1 MTHEQLK
8 VEILDDVTTKRI
20 NLEAL
25 AWGMSAIW
33 LGVTAYLAQIA
44 LLPAHHWFAYF
55 LAGWGV
61 IIIGRWLIDYAK
73 KRHLDLGSTIFGGFA
88 LAIGLGFILN
98 LSGSIIWPAAAIA
111 IGAILIA
118 LAFRKRGAKAS
129 FSNMVSNEEEQQTK
143 SRSSIE
149 LFQFN
154 LGRLNR

>member
-8 VEILDDVTTKRI
+8 VEKLEDVTIGRI
-20 NLEAL
+20 SLETL

-33 LGVTAYLAQIA
+33 LGVTAYLAQIV
-44 LLPAHHWFAYF
+44 LLPPRHWFAYF

-61 IIIGRWLIDYAK
+61 IIISRWLIDYAK

-88 LAIGLGFILN
+88 LAIGLGFISN

-111 IGAILIA
+111 IGAILVA
-118 LAFRKRGAKAS
+118 LAFRRRGANTS
-129 FSNMVSNEEEQQTK
+129 FSSMVSKEEEQQTK
-143 SRSSIE
+143 SKSSIE

-154 LGRLNR
+154 LGRINR